1 MAQTREAIGFV
12 AVLAGVAALT
22 AINHHPTT
30 GRRTERERVAIE
42 AAASHFTHQQ
52 IADAWT
58 QTKLGNGAALS
69 DIKQSFPLPAWQ
81 VHENG
86 AGIVFTF
93 LGHGTTCVD
102 FTSQPDRSIVTAH
115 RC

>member
-1 MAQTREAIGFV
+1 MLQTREAIGFV
-12 AVLAGVAALT
+12 AVLVGVAALT
-22 AINHHPTT
+22 AVNHHPNT
-30 GRRTERERVAIE
+30 GRRTERERAAVE

-58 QTKLGNGAALS
+58 QTKLGDGRALS
-69 DIKQSFPLPAWQ
+69 DIKDSFPLPPWQ
-81 VHENG
+81 VREDG

-102 FTSQPDRSIVTAH
+102 FRSEPDRNTVTAH
-115 RC
+115 HC

>member
-22 AINHHPTT
+22 AVNHHPTT
-30 GRRTERERVAIE
+30 GRRTERERAAVE
-42 AAASHFTHQQ
+42 AAASRFTHQQ

-58 QTKLGNGAALS
+58 QIKLGNGAPLS

-81 VHENG
+81 VREEG

-102 FTSQPDRSIVTAH
+102 FTSQPDRSVVTAH
-115 RC
+115 HC

>member
-1 MAQTREAIGFV
+1 MVQTREAIGFA

-22 AINHHPTT
+22 AVNHHPTT
-30 GRRTERERVAIE
+30 GRRTERERAAVE
-42 AAASHFTHQQ
+42 AAASQFTHQQ

-58 QTKLGNGAALS
+58 QTKLGHGQALS
-69 DIKQSFPLPAWQ
+69 DIKQSFPLPAWS
-81 VHENG
+81 VHEEG

-102 FTSQPDRSIVTAH
+102 FTSQPDRSIVTARH
-115 RC
+115 C